1 MAYTYD
7 QLVQAYTAAHDGV
20 GPDAATKAN
29 FQVQAVQSANGQQT
43 DAQLLSNI
51 VNSAD
56 NSTGLA
62 VMAYQFFT
70 GKSPTKAGI
79 DYLVN
84 SPTNNNDLNDA
95 YYAKFGLENRYIN
108 FAGNLGVQGEG
119 AANFS
124 AKYGALS
131 FADYV
136 ASIYQTIIGASYATA
151 AGIDPAKAIADI
163 ISRKDAILATA
174 QGAGMIP
181 PNATQA
187 QIDIALK
194 AATAG
199 YLLGEAIKA
208 DVGLYAA
215 ATDNFMVAVAQGTAT
230 YNTDIT
236 LSYQPGVNTPAH
248 GTGHTLDNAP
258 PTLPNPASTT
268 QPNQPAGPN
277 VVAQA
282 FTLTAGAD
290 TFTGGALGDTFTG
303 TDTTFNAGDVL
314 NGGAGADTLT
324 ITGGVFGTYASPS
337 FSNVSNI
344 ETINISNFLG
354 INTDVSAATGVQT
367 LNVTSSGALSTPAA
381 VKASGTT
388 NISLTVNSQSTSPA
402 TVDGGKDVT
411 VVSTGNTGGAIAI
424 GNTTAPTG
432 AITVNATTAGA
443 TTGGSITVIG
453 GTTVDI
459 TQTATNANN
468 TTQTNGYVQVTG
480 GAATT
485 SVTVHS
491 AAPSTPTLGNP
502 GVTPS
507 TVYVYDI
514 NAGAA
519 ATGKITTVN
528 IDSYSAINIQDNA
541 LSNLTVAHGDSSGAI
556 IIQNGGATSPTTTL
570 NLTLNA
576 VPNGALTDNGVYT
589 TLNVTMGASASTLG
603 SINLAALTSL
613 NVAGA
618 SGLTLTSTTGATNL
632 HTVTVTGAASLN
644 ATLGAGAD
652 TISLGAGASTINTG
666 AGADVVNIT
675 AANAASN
682 SVYSTLT
689 VSAGD
694 KVGITALGGA
704 AAFTGAMGAAVT
716 GTTFQSYLN
725 AAAAGDGHTTSHWS
739 YFQFFSDTYI
749 VVDNS
754 AASTFQAG
762 TDIVV
767 KLVGAFTENGATI
780 TGGVL
785 TVQ

>member
-181 PNATQA
+181 ANATQA

-248 GTGHTLDNAP
+248 GAGHTLDNAP
-258 PTLPNPASTT
+258 PVLPTPTPPVTT
-268 QPNQPAGPN
+268 QPADPSGPPP
-277 VVAQA
+277 VAHA
-282 FTLTAGAD
+282 FALTAGNDTFTGQSLAD
-290 TFTGGALGDTFTG
+290 TFTA
-303 TDTTFNAGDVL
+303 TDTTLNAGDIL
-314 NGGAGADTLT
+314 NGGGGADTLT
-324 ITGGVFGTYASPS
+324 ITAATGATYAPAAATIT
-337 FSNVSNI
+337 NI
-344 ETINISNFLG
+344 ETISVTNNNRVIYDISGL
-354 INTDVSAATGVQT
+354 TDVTQ
-367 LNVTSSGALSTPAA
+367 
-381 VKASGTT
+381 
-388 NISLTVNSQSTSPA
+388 LTVNSVNRANVTAASTTNV
-402 TVDGGKDVT
+402 TVNTTAQAAGVVEVRGGKDVSVT
-411 VVSTGNTGGAIAI
+411 TTGNTGGVTSI
-424 GNTTAPTG
+424 GAVTPSTGVITLSSTSTGAVTAG
-432 AITVNATTAGA
+432 AITVD
-443 TTGGSITVIG
+443 G
-453 GTTVDI
+453 GTTVNI
-459 TQTATNANN
+459 TQAATNANN
-468 TTQTNGYVQVTG
+468 TTQTNGAVTVYG
-480 GAATT
+480 ESATT

-491 AAPSTPTLGNP
+491 AAPAAANLGIP
-502 GVTPS
+502 GVNAASVT
-507 TVYVYDI
+507 I
-514 NAGAA
+514 NDVTGAGSSSVG
-519 ATGKITTVN
+519 TITTVN
-528 IDSYSAINIQDNA
+528 IDSYTTLAITDNA
-541 LSNLTVAHGDSSGAI
+541 LSNLTVAHGSGNISIDNSSALTP
-556 IIQNGGATSPTTTL
+556 NPATTL
-570 NLTLNA
+570 NLSLNA
-576 VPNGALTDNGVYT
+576 VTGGTLSDTGVYT
-589 TLNVTMGASASTLG
+589 TLNVTTGANSSTLAN
-603 SINLAALTSL
+603 IAAAALTTL
-613 NVAGA
+613 NVSGA
-618 SGLTLTSTTGATNL
+618 TTLTLTSTAGATAL
-632 HTVTVTGAASLN
+632 HTVTVTGEASLS

-652 TISLGAGASTINTG
+652 TINLGAGPNIINTG

-675 AANAASN
+675 AANVGSN
-682 SVYSTLT
+682 LIFSTLG

-694 KVGITALGGA
+694 KLGIAAQGGA
-704 AAFTGAMGAAVT
+704 AAFTGTMGAIGT
-716 GTTFQSYLN
+716 GTTFQSYLD
-725 AAAAGDGHTTSHWS
+725 AAAAGDGHVTSHWS
-739 YFQFFSDTYI
+739 YFQISGETF
-749 VVDNS
+749 VVLDNS
-754 AASTFQAG
+754 ASATFQAG

-767 KLVGAFTENGATI
+767 RLVGAFAETGATI
-780 TGGVL
+780 TAGVL
-785 TVQ
+785 TIQ